1 MSSLH
6 NNNNNPAQHHLQ
18 AAKHCLRYLKGTLNY
33 GIIFNGKNSYSNS
46 DHFITAYTDASWG
59 NELTDRKST
68 TGTVVK
74 YNGNVINWLS
84 KKQPTVATSTTEAEY
99 MALGAATKE
108 VLWYRTW
115 IKEVFNQDI
124 VPVIYGDNQS
134 SIHLSKNDSNH
145 QRTKHIDITHHF
157 IRDHLQSN
165 HIVIKWIP
173 TAEQQADLLT
183 KMMPTKQFVTLRD
196 KLYLREA

>member
-1 MSSLH
+1 MVSYMSQGSI
-6 NNNNNPAQHHLQ
+6 QS
-18 AAKHCLRYLKGTLNY
+18 RYCTCDLWRQ
-33 GIIFNGKNSYSNS
+33 S
-46 DHFITAYTDASWG
+46 
-59 NELTDRKST
+59 
-68 TGTVVK
+68 
-74 YNGNVINWLS
+74 VIAN
-84 KKQPTVATSTTEAEY
+84 
-99 MALGAATKE
+99 
-108 VLWYRTW
+108 R
-115 IKEVFNQDI
+115 
-124 VPVIYGDNQS
+124 
-134 SIHLSKNDSNH
+134 